1 MAAYCAEHPSV
12 NITRTWLAESPPVFN
27 AIYLD
32 KTSPHTVEPTLSG
45 TDANWSATIMKHT
58 HGLNILTSNTDQV
71 EIWRDNGVP
80 THIHATIFPSPRLEV
95 YDALSELTNII
106 PIDPSEKRRIKA
118 AILRQILDLAG
129 PVIVNDH
136 AIIMGN
142 FLIMTEEGLHIN
154 NESDKHV
161 TNKWIGSGRRRH
173 RILINP
179 DDGEQI
185 IEFLIGDIL
194 DGLLIYGISINAQ
207 TMDEFQGKLYDLA
220 SKNALDENS
229 IHELV
234 HTYIRLQSSENI
246 PNLDFD
252 ED

>member
-1 MAAYCAEHPSV
+1 MAAYCVEHPSV
-12 NITRTWLAESPPVFN
+12 NVIEPWSFGILPAITGL
-27 AIYLD
+27 YLD
-32 KTSPHTVEPTLSG
+32 TRSPQRIEPTLS
-45 TDANWSATIMKHT
+45 ATRDGFNVTILKHI
-58 HGLNILTSNTDQV
+58 HGLDIPSSNTDKV
-71 EIWRDNGVP
+71 EVWRDNGVP

-142 FLIMTEEGLHIN
+142 FLIMTEEGVRIN
-154 NESDKHV
+154 NESDEHV

-207 TMDEFQGKLYDLA
+207 TMDEFQGKLYELA

-229 IHELV
+229 IHELM
-234 HTYIRLQSSENI
+234 HTYIRLESSENI

>member
-1 MAAYCAEHPSV
+1 MAAYCVEHPSV
-12 NITRTWLAESPPVFN
+12 NDIRPWSPEILPAFTGL
-27 AIYLD
+27 YLD
-32 KTSPHTVEPTLSG
+32 TRSPQRIEPTLS
-45 TDANWSATIMKHT
+45 ATRDGLNVHILKHI
-58 HGLNILTSNTDQV
+58 HGLDIPSSNTDKV
-71 EIWRDNGVP
+71 EVWRDNGVP
-80 THIHATIFPSPRLEV
+80 THIHATVFPSPRLEV

-106 PIDPSEKRRIKA
+106 PIDPSEKRQIKA

-142 FLIMTEEGLHIN
+142 FLIMTEEGLNIN
-154 NESDKHV
+154 YESDEQV
-161 TNKWIGSGRRRH
+161 ANKWIGRGKRRY
-173 RILINP
+173 RIITNP

-194 DGLLIYGISINAQ
+194 DELLIYGISINAR
-207 TMDEFQGKLYDLA
+207 TMDEFQVKLYDLA

-234 HTYIRLQSSENI
+234 HTYIRLESTENI
-246 PNLDFD
+246 SNLDFD